1 MTESLATETLLRRRA
16 ALCMSC
22 LGARAAFSERIPG
35 QCLDET
41 LKPPA
46 ALQAQFLHDVHKKLC
61 GRQAHTFLEVGCG
74 PLCLFLTAE
83 MVLSFL

>member
-1 MTESLATETLLRRRA
+1 LVNIQEQLNSA
-16 ALCMSC
+16 
-22 LGARAAFSERIPG
+22 
-35 QCLDET
+35 
-41 LKPPA
+41 A
-46 ALQAQFLHDVHKKLC
+46 ALQVQFLHDVHSKLC